1 MSTAAEQE
9 AKRHYPFAQGWEL
22 GSRRGFIDGWNE
34 CESRHRELLE
44 AARVWAHRRDEWL
57 QCSTDA
63 EYDQL
68 ESAYERASDA
78 LMAAAAALNEEGGE

>member
-9 AKRHYPFAQGWEL
+9 AEWRYPWGSYTVRGAFVAGW
-22 GSRRGFIDGWNE
+22 SE

-68 ESAYERASDA
+68 ESAYERASEA
-78 LMAAAAALNEEGGE
+78 LTAAAAALDEEGGE